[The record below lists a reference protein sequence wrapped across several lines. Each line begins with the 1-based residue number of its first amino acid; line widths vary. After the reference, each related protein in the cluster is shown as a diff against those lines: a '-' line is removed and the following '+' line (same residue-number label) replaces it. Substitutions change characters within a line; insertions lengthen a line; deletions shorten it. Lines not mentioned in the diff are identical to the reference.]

1 VACRSQDNPRR
12 TVPDGVPPG
21 AANLGFRRLSCPR
34 RLDHPPAVRPA
45 RAGSF
50 GEFISDYC
58 AIQHTRVF
66 DRKKRQHNFLS
77 DPRNYI

>member
-21 AANLGFRRLSCPR
+21 AANLGFRRLSSPKL
-34 RLDHPPAVRPA
+34 LDRPPQAVRPA

-50 GEFISDYC
+50 GELISDNR
-58 AIQHTRVF
+58 AI
-66 DRKKRQHNFLS
+66 
-77 DPRNYI
+77 